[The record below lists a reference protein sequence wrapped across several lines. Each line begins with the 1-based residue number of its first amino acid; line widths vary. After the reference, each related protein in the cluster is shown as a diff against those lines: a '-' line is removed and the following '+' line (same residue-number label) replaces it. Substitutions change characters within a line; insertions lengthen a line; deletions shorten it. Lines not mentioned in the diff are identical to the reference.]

1 MATRWSLRGWFL
13 ALMALG
19 LLLSCYASGPQIT
32 APTGATAAEEVRAE
46 RQDWAAAAEDVAAS
60 RPAAGEAQWASA
72 VEQAT
77 EAAQLAQTARTAQD
91 WDDVTVAWARAI
103 SELQAVPPG
112 SPQRVFAQ
120 RKAREYV
127 QNLAIAQQRAE
138 RASAPQVFPTFG
150 SPVFDEQIGLYLSY
164 IATLGPPDVL
174 VVGSSRALQGVDPQ
188 ALQQGLAAQGYPG
201 LKVFN
206 FSINGATAQV
216 VSFLLRQVLRPEQLP
231 RLVIFADGSRA
242 FNSGRFDRTFA
253 EILNSPGYQAVR
265 AGTLPQLAEKATV
278 GPLPS
283 AGALPISAITAQGFL
298 AVEDRFDPATYYRQF
313 PRVSG
318 RYDGFYSPFQLGG
331 VQSVSMEAIAAH
343 LRSQQVPLVVVNL
356 PLSDDYL
363 DAVRLRYE
371 QQFQQYLR
379 QQANQNGFIAVDL
392 LQQWRNQNQFF
403 ADPSHINR
411 FGAAELGRVLATNPL
426 IPWNSLASQPAAS

>member
-1 MATRWSLRGWFL
+1 MVSRRNIRGWFL
-13 ALMALG
+13 GLITLS
-19 LLLSCYASGPQIT
+19 LLLSCYVSRPQPFA
-32 APTGATAAEEVRAE
+32 APTDASAAEKV
-46 RQDWAAAAEDVAAS
+46 S
-60 RPAAGEAQWASA
+60 MAGEKSA
-72 VEQAT
+72 VATETDNPISAEAQARWDSVVVQAT
-77 EAAQLAQTARTAQD
+77 EAAGLAQTARTAQD
-91 WDDVTVAWARAI
+91 WDEVTVAWAEAI
-103 SELQAVPPG
+103 NELQAIPVG

-120 RKAREYV
+120 RKGREYV

-138 RASAPQVFPTFG
+138 QSSAPQIFPTFG
-150 SPVFDEQIGLYLSY
+150 SPILDEQIGLYLSY
-164 IATLGPPDVL
+164 IATIGPPDVL
-174 VVGSSRALQGVDPQ
+174 VMGSSRALQGVDPQ

-216 VSFLLRQVLRPEQLP
+216 MSFVLRQVLKPEQLP
-231 RLVIFADGSRA
+231 QLVVWADGSRA

-265 AGTLPQLAEKATV
+265 AGTLPQLAEKAADPMPNAVT
-278 GPLPS
+278 
-283 AGALPISAITAQGFL
+283 LPISAITAQGFL
-298 AVEDRFDPATYYRQF
+298 TVEDRFDPATYYRQF

-318 RYDGFYSPFQLGG
+318 RYDGFYSPFQLEG
-331 VQSVSMEAIAAH
+331 VQSLSLEAIATY

-379 QQANQNGFIAVDL
+379 QQGSQNSFIVIDL

-403 ADPSHINR
+403 ADPSHVNR
-411 FGAAELGRVLATNPL
+411 FGAAELGKQLAANPQ
-426 IPWNSLASQPAAS
+426 IPWNLFRSQPAAS